1 MDMFYGA
8 GFGLLI
14 ACVEIH
20 RLERRLEESEKKI
33 EGLR

>member
-8 GFGLLI
+8 GISLLI
-14 ACVEIH
+14 ACVEIR
-20 RLERRLEESEKKI
+20 RLERRLEELEKKI